1 MSRLGTMWERIGAG
15 ALRVWSLKKAR
26 LPLVTGAILLAL
38 ASAFLLWV
46 FLWPNWFSA
55 PAERVVHVSR
65 GDTFNRVVDSL
76 YAKGII
82 RSKAALKIA
91 GRMLGWT
98 TELKVGRYVFS
109 SGLSNLAIL
118 SGLHDGSAR
127 KLVPVAIPEGS
138 RMTFIAGRVGRELG
152 VDSARVMDLCR
163 DSALI
168 AFWNVPA
175 SSLEGY
181 LMPDT
186 YLFHWQTDERAVVER
201 FLQGFREFYTDSLV
215 RRQEELGMT
224 LHEVVTFASIVDRET
239 QLPWERAV
247 VAGVYHNRLRR
258 GMRLEAD
265 PTIQY
270 ILPDGPRR
278 LLYNDLR
285 IPSPYNTYR
294 NRGLPP
300 GPIGNP
306 GREAIL
312 ATLYPEKHEYL
323 YFVADGKGGHTFSR
337 SYAEHLRAVRE
348 FRRIRREIQRQIN
361 LDS

>member
-1 MSRLGTMWERIGAG
+1 MNAPGTVWENIRIAV
-15 ALRVWSLKKAR
+15 LRIWSVKKAR
-26 LPLVTGAILLAL
+26 FPLVTGAVLLAT
-38 ASAFLLWV
+38 ASAFLAWV

-55 PAERVVHVSR
+55 PTERVVYVSR
-65 GDTFNRVVDSL
+65 GDTFNRVTDSL

-109 SGLSNLAIL
+109 SGLSNLTIL

-127 KLVPVAIPEGS
+127 TLIPVAIPEGV

-152 VDSARVMDLCR
+152 LDSTRVMDLCT

-168 AFWNVPA
+168 ASWNVPA

-186 YLFHWQTDERAVVER
+186 YFFHWQTDERAVVER
-201 FLQGFREFYTDSLV
+201 FLHGFRQFYADSLV

-224 LHEVVTFASIVDRET
+224 LHEVVTLASIVDRET
-239 QLPWERAV
+239 QLPWERGV

-258 GMRLEAD
+258 GMKLEAD

-285 IPSPYNTYR
+285 ISSPYNTYR

-312 ATLYPEKHEYL
+312 AVLYPEKHEYL

-348 FRRIRREIQRQIN
+348 FRRVRREIQRQTN